1 MTRVKYDSP
10 VDATRDRIL
19 AGAWSLARERG
30 SVDFTLAEVGRLAG
44 VSRQAV
50 YLHFANRAA
59 LLTEMARRA
68 DHASGFVSRLAASRT
83 LPPREGLAEV
93 LRLWFGHLPEILPI
107 ARALEAAAM
116 TGQDGSA
123 AYADRMAD
131 WRETLR
137 ISMAALAAAG
147 ELRAG
152 WTVDAAA
159 DWAWVQT
166 HPRAYDHLVTD
177 RGWPPDRAA
186 EQVTGSLLGE
196 LVRRGDGGRP
206 VGRPSPPAPRRRR

>member
-1 MTRVKYDSP
+1 MET
-10 VDATRDRIL
+10 TRDRIL
-19 AGAWSLARERG
+19 AGAWALAVERA

-44 VSRQAV
+44 ISRQAV
-50 YLHFANRAA
+50 YLHFDNRAA
-59 LLTEMARRA
+59 LLTEMARRV
-68 DHASGFVSRLAASRT
+68 DHTSGFVSGLAASRA
-83 LPPREGLAEV
+83 LPAREGFLEV
-93 LRLWFGHLPEILPI
+93 LRLWFGHLPKILPI

-137 ISMAALAAAG
+137 ISTAALADSG

-152 WTVDAAA
+152 WTVAEAA
-159 DWAWVQT
+159 DWAWART
-166 HPRAYDHLVTD
+166 HPRTYDHLVTD
-177 RGWPPDRAA
+177 RGWSPDRVA

-196 LVRRGDGGRP
+196 LTRRH
-206 VGRPSPPAPRRRR
+206 PAEAPT